1 VRVTQADDLASVLA
15 AALRSAG
22 PMLVEIVVA

>member
-1 VRVTQADDLASVLA
+1 LAQADDLAGVLA